1 MPVATGEVCRPRL
14 SADEKREL
22 RRMLLDGVPRPQIA
36 EAFGVSVSTVQ
47 YYADRVFVPGQ
58 APRSRP
64 RPAFDPE
71 PVARPGRPPRQV
83 LVAGRV
89 DWLDRAACRA
99 PGVDPELFFRE
110 NATAVAAAVAIC
122 GGCPV
127 SVECLARQLRV
138 QQSFDQWGVV
148 GGLTPRQRHLLRRR
162 AAS

>member
-36 EAFGVSVSTVQ
+36 EAFGVSVSTVR
-47 YYADRVFVPGQ
+47 YYADL
-58 APRSRP
+58 
-64 RPAFDPE
+64 
-71 PVARPGRPPRQV
+71 ARPGRPPRQV